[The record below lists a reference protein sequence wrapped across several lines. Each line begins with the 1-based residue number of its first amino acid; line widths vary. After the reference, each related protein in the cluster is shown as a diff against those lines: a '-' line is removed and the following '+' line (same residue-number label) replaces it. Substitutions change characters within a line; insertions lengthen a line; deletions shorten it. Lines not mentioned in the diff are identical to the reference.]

1 MPISPNPVPQG
12 GAVGEKMH
20 KVYLEDLSPAQR
32 SRMRNGHK
40 VRAKLSRA
48 EGKGCSCMMNEGTI
62 KKLLKKGGKGEVS
75 LSGGEIE
82 ANKISGTG
90 LIEGGKGVKKFLKKH
105 NVGRKVLNTL
115 KSEPVQAIKKQG
127 FDMLAD
133 AAIAGLVAEGVPAPI
148 AKKGVDALEG
158 YVDKKTGGAIRK
170 KRGPIRPTGPHRS
183 PYEDQGPS
191 ESDPT
196 QIPRHIVGHPAK
208 RKSLKGGATTRG
220 QARAQERQKRCSSAG
235 TELRACHKDGLHG
248 RGLYARSSGRG
259 LYGTGVYA
267 AGGAIGKAER
277 VTNIGAGGNLIHGQ
291 NPALRPQAGDANFFL
306 QFYGG
311 VPPSALPDY

>member
-90 LIEGGKGVKKFLKKH
+90 LIEGGRKVSKHKGEGVATSSIVQKPKKAALKKMCDELDEATGGRLGKKH
-105 NVGRKVLNTL
+105 HLHHQQSEKDREDERLGEEVGSL
-115 KSEPVQAIKKQG
+115 KRQIKK
-127 FDMLAD
+127 
-133 AAIAGLVAEGVPAPI
+133 
-148 AKKGVDALEG
+148 
-158 YVDKKTGGAIRK
+158 
-170 KRGPIRPTGPHRS
+170 
-183 PYEDQGPS
+183 
-191 ESDPT
+191 
-196 QIPRHIVGHPAK
+196 
-208 RKSLKGGATTRG
+208 KSVKGGATTRG

-235 TELRACHKDGLHG
+235 TELRACHKGEG

>member
-1 MPISPNPVPQG
+1 MPISPNPVPEG

-20 KVYLEDLSPAQR
+20 KVYLEGLSDAQK

-40 VRAKLSRA
+40 VRAKLSKVA
-48 EGKGCSCMMNEGTI
+48 GKGCSCMMGEGTI
-62 KKLLKKGGKGEVS
+62 KKLLRKGEK
-75 LSGGEIE
+75 SGEVALTAAERE
-82 ANKISGTG
+82 ANKIAGTG

-105 NVGRKVLNTL
+105 HVGKKALDVLR
-115 KSEPVQAIKKQG
+115 SEPVQAIKKQG

-133 AAIAGLVAEGVPAPI
+133 AAIAGLEAEGVPAPI
-148 AKKGVDALEG
+148 ARGGVKALEG
-158 YVDKKTGGAIRK
+158 AVDKNTGGAIRK
-170 KRGPIRPTGPHRS
+170 KRGPIRPAGPHRS
-183 PYEDQGPS
+183 PYQGPS

-196 QIPRHIVGHPAK
+196 QIPPHLVGHPAK

-220 QARAQERQKRCSSAG
+220 QARAKRCSSAG
-235 TELRACHKDGLHG
+235 TELRACHKGE
-248 RGLYARSSGRG
+248 GLYARSSGRG

-267 AGGAIGKAER
+267 AGGAIGKSER
-277 VTNIGAGGNLIHGQ
+277 VTNIGAGGNLLHGQ
-291 NPALRPQAGDANFFL
+291 NPALRPQAADQNFFL